1 MNDND
6 KIPCK
11 HKYVVGY
18 SFRMPQL
25 FFRSLPCDS
34 CGCSIR
40 LSFLWRI
47 AYWFVS
53 FIGLIFA
60 YNVSM
65 SIQIKLFGSTL
76 FVSIF
81 VFYCSCG
88 LFSLRIGLFWS
99 MANGLRRIK
108 ITKSPRNREYA
119 CNTILILPSYH
130 LAWLW
135 MGRLKWRKSE
145 NFSVRFHRLRIRYLY
160 WNVEVYALFLICFI
174 VENLPQ

>member
-25 FFRSLPCDS
+25 FFRSLPCDI

-81 VFYCSCG
+81 VF
-88 LFSLRIGLFWS
+88 LLLMWIVQF
-99 MANGLRRIK
+99 ANR
-108 ITKSPRNREYA
+108 
-119 CNTILILPSYH
+119 LILKY
-130 LAWLW
+130 
-135 MGRLKWRKSE
+135 GKWVEADKNNEKSKE
-145 NFSVRFHRLRIRYLY
+145 
-160 WNVEVYALFLICFI
+160 
-174 VENLPQ
+174 